1 MRGGRGGEGTF
12 NGRIGDVR
20 LRVKV
25 VLKREDE
32 NCRVLIDYKVTG
44 LILDRLST

>member
-20 LRVKV
+20 VKV
-25 VLKREDE
+25 MLKREDE